1 MSSWRRALDT
11 WAIRRRTRALR
22 VACRQGRREPGTCL
36 CLLWVAFEEA
46 HQKRPV
52 RRGYGHRW
60 ESGASRMGELHHPVE
75 DYGGPLG
82 QGRHPTQGPV
92 APPAET
98 TPWNQATNNRNRLP
112 VSGAVAGA
120 RTDVD
125 VSMRHDLDLSSTDA
139 GLLPLRERDSR
150 YLRPG
155 EHTPLEARVGQIRVR
170 RRDPPAR
177 STPVQ
182 TRHSTRPTGTRHST
196 TPPAPL
202 DKCSHY

>member
-98 TPWNQATNNRNRLP
+98 TLGIKQLTTATAYR
-112 VSGAVAGA
+112 SAA
-120 RTDVD
+120 RWREPGPT
-125 VSMRHDLDLSSTDA
+125 STF
-139 GLLPLRERDSR
+139 L
-150 YLRPG
+150 
-155 EHTPLEARVGQIRVR
+155 
-170 RRDPPAR
+170 
-177 STPVQ
+177 
-182 TRHSTRPTGTRHST
+182 
-196 TPPAPL
+196 
-202 DKCSHY
+202 